1 MIIMFKTKKF
11 LSSAFFS
18 SLFFLNIVCSAP
30 IMRMASRVCAIPSRS
45 FVQLRNISSSDQ
57 RNDRLIKILFHVH
70 NLLLNS
76 DVDSYLKNKR
86 LLEML
91 CVANIILHAQKHHA
105 CVPQSDPFENAIKS
119 LFDEYDVF
127 SADEHIRSAIALRI
141 VIILELHGFK
151 EEDYIF
157 VMKRYLQ
164 KIDQVVDGGVADGE
178 TFLVLKLV
186 EGHLNRN
193 FTSSLSLA
201 AARMGL
207 SLPEMK
213 DRIFRLVYQKVDTLE
228 SVEEI
233 ARKIVSKL
241 FKTNLD

>member
-1 MIIMFKTKKF
+1 MFETKKILLSVF
-11 LSSAFFS
+11 LSA
-18 SLFFLNIVCSAP
+18 LFFLNAVCAAP
-30 IMRMASRVCAIPSRS
+30 IMRMATRVCAPQSRS
-45 FVQLRNISSSDQ
+45 FVQLINVSSSDQ
-57 RNDRLIKILFHVH
+57 RDERFTKILFHVH

-76 DVDSYLKNKR
+76 DIENYSKNYR

-127 SADEHIRSAIALRI
+127 STDEHIRSTIALRI

-164 KIDQVVDGGVADGE
+164 KMDQVVDGVVPDGE

-186 EGHLNRN
+186 EEHLNRN
-193 FTSSLSLA
+193 FTSSLSLV

-241 FKTNLD
+241 LKTKLD